1 MSSDE
6 KRSRSFRAST
16 ILLWS
21 AAVILAI
28 AGMAFDARGSFTL
41 SVICFLAASVA
52 LVAPLVSHRRR
63 EAGRS
68 EPADP

>member
-1 MSSDE
+1 MSNDE
-6 KRSRSFRAST
+6 RRSRSFHAST

-28 AGMAFDARGSFTL
+28 AGMAFDARGSLTI

-52 LVAPLVSHRRR
+52 LVAPLVTRRRR

>member
-1 MSSDE
+1 MSNDE
-6 KRSRSFRAST
+6 RRSRSFRVST

-63 EAGRS
+63 EASDS
-68 EPADP
+68 EPVDP

>member
-1 MSSDE
+1 MSNDE
-6 KRSRSFRAST
+6 RRSRSFHAST

-28 AGMAFDARGSFTL
+28 AGMAFDSRGSFTL

-52 LVAPLVSHRRR
+52 LVAPLVIRRRR

-68 EPADP
+68 DPADP